1 MENVFI
7 DPMLKD
13 IKDHNEALN
22 LQDFLAEISESIG
35 FQMMNMTFEK
45 DDKSQIEELNEKTSI
60 VKFNPSIIEKDYKN
74 WFKES
79 EKNNLIIPKPAVD
92 FERIIYTDYGKFDDD
107 KEKVELDKN
116 EVGDI
121 FKRDG
126 TNYVKDD
133 ILMNILR
140 KMKKN

>member
-1 MENVFI
+1 
-7 DPMLKD
+7 MLKD